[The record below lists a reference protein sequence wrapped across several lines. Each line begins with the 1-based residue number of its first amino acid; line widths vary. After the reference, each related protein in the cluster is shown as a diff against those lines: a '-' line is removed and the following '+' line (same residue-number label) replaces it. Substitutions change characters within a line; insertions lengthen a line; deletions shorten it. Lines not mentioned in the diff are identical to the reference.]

1 MLHVRHALKYIFMMY
16 SDKPRREIYRF
27 KFSRADTTVDL
38 PFINNIGHEQKV
50 IIAKLSLLCRLLFS
64 SDVFQLSA
72 SKTSEVYP

>member
-1 MLHVRHALKYIFMMY
+1 MMY
-16 SDKPRREIYRF
+16 SDKPWREIYRF
-27 KFSRADTTVDL
+27 KFSRTDTTVDL
-38 PFINNIGHEQKV
+38 PFIINIGHEQKA